1 MERTIGVGLLGM
13 GVVGEGVARV
23 LSTKKDLIRRQIGV
37 SVDLRGVLVRDRNK
51 PRSYEISKDLFVD
64 SIEDLIDNTEVDI
77 VIEVIGGEYPAL
89 DYILASVKKGKNVVT
104 ANKEVMAKHGPDIF
118 QVARENNVRV
128 LFEASVAGGTPIVS
142 PLMRDLVANDIKSIK
157 AIINGTTNY
166 ILTKMAQEK
175 SEFADTLREA
185 QSLGYAEPDPTN
197 DVDGVDAVYKLAIL
211 STLAFRGRIR
221 DTDIYC
227 EGLSRLEPQ
236 DFQYAEELG
245 YAIKLLAIATLNGRK
260 VQARVHPALIRKD
273 QMLAKVDGVLNA
285 VEVEA
290 DIAESILFH
299 GPGAGSM
306 PTASAVIGDVV
317 NISRNLVGASGFPDP
332 LKLSENIVVQPIT
345 SLRTQYY
352 VRLEAEDS
360 PGVLAQIASVLGQN
374 EISISSF
381 IQKGTNHEFGTA
393 ELVIMTHEALEGSIQ
408 NALDGIHKLD
418 VVASVGN
425 MIRVVQ

>member
-89 DYILASVKKGKNVVT
+89 DYILASVRKGKNVVT

>member
-408 NALDGIHKLD
+408 NALDGIHKLG

>member
-1 MERTIGVGLLGM
+1 M

-408 NALDGIHKLD
+408 NALDGIHKLG